1 MARRYG
7 VEQAMA
13 KKTSWA
19 LIILGIGAFVLI
31 VGVGLVGV
39 VGYVIYQQFAFQA
52 KSSTEMSAD
61 EEFAQIVAKFEGQK
75 PYLIIKDGEPVV
87 SEEPAAAPRKPVEA
101 LHVIVW
107 DPDERKVVKL
117 NIPFW
122 LLRMTKGQPI
132 KISSHDDPGADPVRL
147 KITAEDLERRGPGLV
162 LDYREAS
169 GQRVL
174 VWAQ

>member
-1 MARRYG
+1 
-7 VEQAMA
+7 MA

-19 LIILGIGAFVLI
+19 VIIVGISAFVLV
-31 VGVGLVGV
+31 VGVALVAV

-52 KSSTEMSAD
+52 NTATEMSAD
-61 EEFAQIVAKFEGQK
+61 EEFAKVVAKFEGQK

-87 SEEPAAAPRKPVEA
+87 SEAPPAAPGKPVEA
-101 LHVIVW
+101 LHILVW

-117 NIPFW
+117 NMPFW

-132 KISSHDDPGADPVRL
+132 KLSSDHEFGGDPMKL
-147 KITAEDLERRGPGLV
+147 KITAEDIERRGPGLI
-162 LDYREAS
+162 LDHKEAS
-169 GQRVL
+169 GERVL

>member
-1 MARRYG
+1 
-7 VEQAMA
+7 MA

-19 LIILGIGAFVLI
+19 MIIVGISAFVLI
-31 VGVGLVGV
+31 VGVGLVAV

-52 KSSTEMSAD
+52 KPATEISAD
-61 EEFAQIVAKFEGQK
+61 AEFAQIVAKFEGQK
-75 PYLIIKDGEPVV
+75 PYLVIRDGEPVV
-87 SEEPAAAPRKPVEA
+87 SEEPASAPGHPVEA
-101 LHVIVW
+101 LHIIVW

-117 NIPFW
+117 NVPFW

-132 KISSHDDPGADPVRL
+132 KISQHDDPEGEPMKL
-147 KITAEDLERRGPGLV
+147 KITAEDLARRGPGLV
-162 LDYREAS
+162 LDYKEAS

>member
-1 MARRYG
+1 
-7 VEQAMA
+7 MA

-19 LIILGIGAFVLI
+19 LIILGISAFVLI
-31 VGVGLVGV
+31 VGVGLLGV

-52 KSSTEMSAD
+52 KSATEMSAD

-75 PYLIIKDGEPVV
+75 PYLVIKDGEPVV
-87 SEEPAAAPRKPVEA
+87 SEEPATAPGKPVEA

-132 KISSHDDPGADPVRL
+132 KLSSDDDPGAESVKL

-162 LDYREAS
+162 LDYKEAS